1 MKTRKKLSIILSVLV
16 CTSCANEI
24 DKNFTSKESI
34 LVDELNVTINYLKN
48 QNVLV
53 FESKEDFESVVSIL
67 ELRSK
72 PNLATYLLY
81 YGLPV
86 PATEITLKNDDFIS
100 MYDEYVSAMNEAEKY
115 YDTNSRFGIN
125 SA

>member
-86 PATEITLKNDDFIS
+86 PATEITLKDDDFIS

-115 YDTNSRFGIN
+115 YDTISRFGIN

>member
-24 DKNFTSKESI
+24 DKNFSSKESI

-86 PATEITLKNDDFIS
+86 PATEITLKDDDFIS

-115 YDTNSRFGIN
+115 YDTISRFGIN